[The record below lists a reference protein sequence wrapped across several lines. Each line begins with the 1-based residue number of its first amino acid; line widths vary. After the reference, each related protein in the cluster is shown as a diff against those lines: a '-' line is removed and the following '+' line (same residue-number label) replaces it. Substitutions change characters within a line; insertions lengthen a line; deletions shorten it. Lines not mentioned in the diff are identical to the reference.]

1 MAFWNLPEGEPGR
14 RRIERKGESDGLGQ
28 KYDGKENI
36 KGERKRI
43 EPRSPPPP
51 LAASRR
57 DNQKKR
63 LRPLS
68 DIVRRVL
75 RLKLWPDETHVP
87 RLPKRNSLCAN
98 WGKQIEFSS
107 EILDV
112 QIEAANP
119 LVFKILLML
128 LVIYLM

>member
-1 MAFWNLPEGEPGR
+1 MLDFSIGLMAFWNLPEGEPGGLIQKENRKKR
-14 RRIERKGESDGLGQ
+14 RVGWK
-28 KYDGKENI
+28 KYDGRENI

-98 WGKQIEFSS
+98 WGKQIEFSTEVVDDLVS
-107 EILDV
+107 QGIRNAV
-112 QIEAANP
+112 QQ
-119 LVFKILLML
+119 
-128 LVIYLM
+128 

>member
-1 MAFWNLPEGEPGR
+1 M
-14 RRIERKGESDGLGQ
+14 GQ

-75 RLKLWPDETHVP
+75 RLKLWPDETILSMVWYGMVWYGMICYGMVWYGMVRYGMVWYGQMRP
-87 RLPKRNSLCAN
+87 TSMAREKLSGGQFQRGEAN
-98 WGKQIEFSS
+98 
-107 EILDV
+107 
-112 QIEAANP
+112 
-119 LVFKILLML
+119 
-128 LVIYLM
+128 

>member
-14 RRIERKGESDGLGQ
+14 RRIEKKGESDGLGQ
-28 KYDGKENI
+28 KYDGQENI

-75 RLKLWPDETHVP
+75 RLKVWPDETILSMVWYGMVWYGQMRP
-87 RLPKRNSLCAN
+87 TSMAREKLSGGQFQRGEAN
-98 WGKQIEFSS
+98 
-107 EILDV
+107 
-112 QIEAANP
+112 
-119 LVFKILLML
+119 
-128 LVIYLM
+128 